1 MKMSMPSKR
10 NKRQNENMPSKRN
23 KGQNENMP
31 SKRNKGQNEN
41 ISSKRNKGQNESLS
55 TKRDKK
61 QTENFHE
68 AKATAVISKA
78 HVKQSLSF
86 ILGLAWRK
94 KPILFLVYFIQL
106 VAEVSRTLMAVIL
119 PKYIID
125 YLIEVLQGK
134 PYTEVQFKLLLTIGV
149 LIGSHFLCNSIG
161 NITHAIRTAYGEWFN
176 RHLEEELAHHAMS
189 MDFEH
194 TEDPAVLDQLN
205 KAKEGI
211 LWYSGGVEGILSNFY
226 TIVMNVSVLVGVITI
241 IVVGCPWLLLIQGIS
256 LCAVTYFNYLNN
268 KIEVQSF
275 IELSALNRRFGYYF
289 FQLANF
295 QFGKD
300 IRLYDSADMMGEKAD
315 TENRKMLEVW
325 ARRMTRQRHNS
336 WKTNIVNSLRDSGSY
351 FYLGVL
357 AIMKIITIGD
367 FTMYSSAAGSFFW
380 ALFRIVSGVQEVVK
394 RCNYINEYIVF
405 LQYPSAMEKGD
416 GAVKETEHVIEFRD
430 VSFKYPRSDRYILRH
445 VNLKITSGEHLS
457 IVGLNG
463 AGKTTF
469 IKLLCRLYDVNEGE
483 ILLDGRNIKEYSDE
497 EYRKLFAVVFQD
509 FQLFAFSLK
518 ENVALD
524 QSSEAIEEE
533 IEKALVLSG
542 VYEDAVKLEKGLDT
556 IIYKSFDEGGTELSG
571 GQRQKVAISRAMY
584 KDAPIVILDEPTAAL
599 DPIAEYEI
607 YRKFNDLVGGKTAI
621 YISHRLSSCK
631 FCDRIA
637 VFAED
642 HIKEYGTHEEL
653 IGYDEGIYATMFRAQ
668 AGYYV

>member
-1 MKMSMPSKR
+1 MMAKSMTMTS
-10 NKRQNENMPSKRN
+10 E
-23 KGQNENMP
+23 
-31 SKRNKGQNEN
+31 
-41 ISSKRNKGQNESLS
+41 
-55 TKRDKK
+55 RDKGK
-61 QTENFHE
+61 
-68 AKATAVISKA
+68 SKNSNEVNSSPKKPKGF
-78 HVKQSLSF
+78 VKHSLTF
-86 ILGLAWRK
+86 ILKLVWKK
-94 KPILFLVYFIQL
+94 KPILFLIYFIQL
-106 VAEVSRTLMAVIL
+106 VAEVSRTMLVVIL

-125 YLIEVLQGK
+125 YLMEVLQGT
-134 PYTEVQFKLLLTIGV
+134 PYSEVKFKLLLTLGI
-149 LIGSHFLCNSIG
+149 LIGSHFLCSSIA
-161 NITHAIRTAYGEWFN
+161 NLTHAIRTSYGEWFN
-176 RHLEEELAHHAMS
+176 RHLEEELAHHAMT

-194 TEDPAVLDQLN
+194 TEDPAALDQLN

-211 LWYSGGVEGILSNFY
+211 NWYSGGVEGILSNFY
-226 TIVMNVSVLVGVITI
+226 AIVMNLTVLVGIVTI

-256 LCAVTYFNYLNN
+256 LCIVTYYNYLNN

-275 IELSALNRRFGYYF
+275 LELSALNRKFGYYF
-289 FQLANF
+289 YQLADF
-295 QFGKD
+295 RLGKD
-300 IRLYDSADMMGEKAD
+300 IRLYDSVDMMGEKAD

-325 ARRMTRQRHNS
+325 SKRMTRQRRNS
-336 WKTNIVNSLRDSGSY
+336 WKTDIVNSLRDGSSY

-357 AIMKIITIGD
+357 AIKKIISIGD
-367 FTMYSSAAGSFFW
+367 FTMYSSAAGNFFW
-380 ALFRIVSGVQEVVK
+380 ALFHIVNGVQEVVK
-394 RCNYINEYIVF
+394 RSNYIHEYIVF
-405 LQYPSAMEKGD
+405 LQYPSVMEKGT
-416 GAVKETEHVIEFRD
+416 GAIEELEHIIEFCN
-430 VSFKYPRSDRYILRH
+430 VSFKYPRTDNYVLRH

-469 IKLLCRLYDVNEGE
+469 IKLLCRLYDVNEGA

-524 QSSEAIEEE
+524 QSSEVMDEA

-542 VYEDAVKLEKGLDT
+542 VYEDAVKLEKGLNT
-556 IIYKSFDEGGTELSG
+556 IIYKSYEEEGTELSG

-599 DPIAEYEI
+599 DPMAEYEI

-653 IGYDEGIYATMFRAQ
+653 IGYEEGIYATMFRAQ

>member
-1 MKMSMPSKR
+1 MMAKKMSKAS
-10 NKRQNENMPSKRN
+10 E
-23 KGQNENMP
+23 
-31 SKRNKGQNEN
+31 
-41 ISSKRNKGQNESLS
+41 
-55 TKRDKK
+55 RDKGRN
-61 QTENFHE
+61 QNSDE
-68 AKATAVISKA
+68 AKAAGAKSKG
-78 HVKQSLSF
+78 HVKRSLIF
-86 ILGLAWRK
+86 ILGLAWEK

-106 VAEVSRTLMAVIL
+106 VVEVSRTMLTVIL

-125 YLIEVLQGK
+125 YLMEVLQGK
-134 PYTEVQFKLLLTIGV
+134 PFNEVQFKLLLTIGI
-149 LIGSHFLCNSIG
+149 LIGSHFLCNAIA
-161 NITHAIRTAYGEWFN
+161 NLTNAIRASYGEWFN
-176 RHLEEELAHHAMS
+176 RYLEEDLARHAMT

-194 TEDPAVLDQLN
+194 TEDPAALDQLN

-211 LWYSGGVEGILSNFY
+211 NWYSGGVVGILTNFY
-226 TIVMNVSVLVGVITI
+226 TVVMNVSVLIGIVTI

-256 LCAVTYFNYLNN
+256 LCVVTYYNYLNN

-275 IELSALNRRFGYYF
+275 LELSALNRKFGYYF
-289 FQLANF
+289 YQLADF
-295 QFGKD
+295 RLGKD
-300 IRLYDSADMMGEKAD
+300 IRLYDSVDMMGQKAD
-315 TENRKMLEVW
+315 EENRKMLKVW
-325 ARRMTRQRHNS
+325 ARRMTRQRRNS
-336 WKTNIVNSLRDSGSY
+336 WKMDIVNSLRDSASY
-351 FYLGVL
+351 FYLGAL

-367 FTMYSSAAGSFFW
+367 FTMYSSAAGNFFW

-394 RCNYINEYIVF
+394 RCNYIHEYIVF
-405 LQYPSAMEKGD
+405 LQYPMVMEKGD
-416 GAVKETEHVIEFRD
+416 GAVEEAEHVIEFRD
-430 VSFKYPRSDRYILRH
+430 VSFRYPRTDRYILRH
-445 VNLKITSGEHLS
+445 VNLKITPSEHLS

-469 IKLLCRLYDVNEGE
+469 IKLLCRLYDVNEGA
-483 ILLDGRNIKEYSDE
+483 ILLDGRDIKEYSDE

-524 QSSEAIEEE
+524 QSSEAVEEE

-556 IIYKSFDEGGTELSG
+556 VIYKSFDEQGTELSG

-599 DPIAEYEI
+599 DPMAEYEI

-653 IGYDEGIYATMFRAQ
+653 IEYDEGIYATMFRAQ

>member
-1 MKMSMPSKR
+1 MAKKMSVKS
-10 NKRQNENMPSKRN
+10 ERN
-23 KGQNENMP
+23 KGKKTDSNETKA
-31 SKRNKGQNEN
+31 SEVKSNKLV
-41 ISSKRNKGQNESLS
+41 RDSLI
-55 TKRDKK
+55 
-61 QTENFHE
+61 F
-68 AKATAVISKA
+68 
-78 HVKQSLSF
+78 L
-86 ILGLAWRK
+86 LGLAWKK

-106 VAEVSRTLMAVIL
+106 VAEVSRTMLSVIL

-125 YLIEVLQGK
+125 YLMEVLQGK
-134 PYTEVQFKLLLTIGV
+134 PYHEVQFKLVMTIGV

-161 NITHAIRTAYGEWFN
+161 NLANAIRVSYGEWFN
-176 RHLEEELAHHAMS
+176 RHLEEELARHAMTI
-189 MDFEH
+189 DFEH
-194 TEDPAVLDQLN
+194 TEDPAALDQLN

-211 LWYSGGVEGILSNFY
+211 NWYSGGVEGILSNVY
-226 TIVMNVSVLVGVITI
+226 AIIMNISVLAGIVTI
-241 IVVGCPWLLLIQGIS
+241 IVVGCPWLLVIQGIS

-268 KIEVQSF
+268 RIEVESF
-275 IELSALNRRFGYYF
+275 LELSGLNRKFGYF
-289 FQLANF
+289 FYQLADF
-295 QFGKD
+295 RLGKD
-300 IRLYDSADMMGEKAD
+300 IRLYDSVDMMGEKAD
-315 TENRKMLEVW
+315 AENRKMLGVW

-336 WKTNIVNSLRDSGSY
+336 WKTDIVNSLRDSTSY

-357 AIMKIITIGD
+357 AIKKIITIGD
-367 FTMYSSAAGSFFW
+367 FTMYSSAASGFFW
-380 ALFRIVSGVQEVVK
+380 ALFRTVSGVQEVVK
-394 RCNYINEYIVF
+394 RCNYIHEYIVF
-405 LQYPSAMEKGD
+405 LQYPSVMEKGD
-416 GAVKETEHVIEFRD
+416 SVVEDAEHVIEFRD
-430 VSFKYPRSDRYILRH
+430 VSFKYPRTDRYILRH
-445 VNLKITSGEHLS
+445 VNLKITPGEHLS

-469 IKLLCRLYDVNEGE
+469 IKLLCRLYDVNEGA

-518 ENVALD
+518 ENVALN
-524 QSSEAIEEE
+524 QSSDANDDE
-533 IEKALVLSG
+533 IEKALLLSG

-556 IIYKSFDEGGTELSG
+556 IIYKSFDEKGTELSG

-599 DPIAEYEI
+599 DPMAEYEI

-653 IGYDEGIYATMFRAQ
+653 IGYEEGIYATMFQAQ